1 MNPPTRPDLVQLDF
15 DAWANDRLF
24 DACEALDDSALDR
37 EFEMGLGSIR
47 KSLIHNLGAM
57 AGWTGVLKEVKD
69 PFAAMK
75 EETAH
80 SIEELRAAQKSASSA
95 FQAAVLSGRF
105 DDTMSRHREEK
116 VLVFTRGGIC
126 AHVMTHS
133 MHHRA
138 QCLNMLRHL
147 GVNELPESSV
157 FQWMMAFPP
166 PA

>member
-1 MNPPTRPDLVQLDF
+1 MSPPTRPDLVQLDF

-24 DACEALDDSALDR
+24 DACEALDDLALDR

-57 AGWTGVLKEVKD
+57 AGWTGVLKGVKD
-69 PFAAMK
+69 PFAAMR
-75 EETAH
+75 EEPAH
-80 SIEELRAAQKSASSA
+80 SIEELRAAQKSASRT

-105 DDTMSRHREEK
+105 DDTMSRTREEK

-138 QCLNMLRHL
+138 QCLNMLRQL
-147 GVNELPESSV
+147 GVGDLPESSV
-157 FQWMMAFPP
+157 FQWMLAFPP
-166 PA
+166 TS

>member
-1 MNPPTRPDLVQLDF
+1 MNTPTRPDLVLLDF

-24 DACEALDDSALDR
+24 DACAALDDAALDQ

-57 AGWTGVLKEVKD
+57 IGWTGVLKEAKD

-75 EETAH
+75 GRPRIRSRNCEP
-80 SIEELRAAQKSASSA
+80 LRNEPASRI
-95 FQAAVLSGRF
+95 QAAVLSGRF
-105 DDTMSRHREEK
+105 DDTMSRERDDK

-147 GVNELPESSV
+147 GVG
-157 FQWMMAFPP
+157 
-166 PA
+166 